1 MAHLGTGLN
10 EVQLPKD
17 LQRGTMWSASGLL
30 GSLNEVQLPKELQ
43 LSHSNGGRLVPD
55 ASMKC
60 SSRRNCNQLRG
71 DLQGHG
77 VDASMK
83 CSSRRNCNAAGPLH
97 LGGVDAASMKCSS
110 RRNCNSPLSIA
121 CHQAHLRPLRERSV
135 RGLGLSR
142 ICLQLSPPNPCR
154 SNVLSLRALPEVL
167 RAPERS
173 RQAMSGPSD
182 VMVLVRP
189 T

>member
-1 MAHLGTGLN
+1 MRCWL
-10 EVQLPKD
+10 
-17 LQRGTMWSASGLL
+17 
-30 GSLNEVQLPKELQ
+30 
-43 LSHSNGGRLVPD
+43 
-55 ASMKC
+55 
-60 SSRRNCNQLRG
+60 
-71 DLQGHG
+71 
-77 VDASMK
+77 
-83 CSSRRNCNAAGPLH
+83 
-97 LGGVDAASMKCSS
+97 ASMKCSS

>member
-1 MAHLGTGLN
+1 MN
-10 EVQLPKD
+10 NKQF
-17 LQRGTMWSASGLL
+17 
-30 GSLNEVQLPKELQ
+30 N
-43 LSHSNGGRLVPD
+43 
-55 ASMKC
+55 
-60 SSRRNCNQLRG
+60 
-71 DLQGHG
+71 
-77 VDASMK
+77 
-83 CSSRRNCNAAGPLH
+83 
-97 LGGVDAASMKCSS
+97 ASMKCSS
-110 RRNCNSPLSIA
+110 RRNCNSDPTASRSLMRCLNEVQLPKELQRGDQPVGCGRVASLNEVQLPKELQRAGSPPPSRLPPASMKCSSRRNCNGPLSIA

-173 RQAMSGPSD
+173 RQAMSGPSG

>member
-1 MAHLGTGLN
+1 M
-10 EVQLPKD
+10 QLPKE
-17 LQRGTMWSASGLL
+17 LQLETAPQQMDGR

-43 LSHSNGGRLVPD
+43 HHAGEIEEGGVL

-60 SSRRNCNQLRG
+60 SSRRNCNG
-71 DLQGHG
+71 
-77 VDASMK
+77 
-83 CSSRRNCNAAGPLH
+83 
-97 LGGVDAASMKCSS
+97 
-110 RRNCNSPLSIA
+110 PLSIA

>member
-1 MAHLGTGLN
+1 MKCSSRRNCNG
-10 EVQLPKD
+10 EVWREVLWSNIASMKCSSRRNCNDRWDPLP
-17 LQRGTMWSASGLL
+17 QG
-30 GSLNEVQLPKELQ
+30 
-43 LSHSNGGRLVPD
+43 NGH

>member
-1 MAHLGTGLN
+1 
-10 EVQLPKD
+10 
-17 LQRGTMWSASGLL
+17 
-30 GSLNEVQLPKELQ
+30 
-43 LSHSNGGRLVPD
+43 
-55 ASMKC
+55 MKC
-60 SSRRNCNQLRG
+60 SSRRNCNG
-71 DLQGHG
+71 
-77 VDASMK
+77 
-83 CSSRRNCNAAGPLH
+83 
-97 LGGVDAASMKCSS
+97 
-110 RRNCNSPLSIA
+110 PLSIA

-173 RQAMSGPSD
+173 RQAMSGPSG

>member
-1 MAHLGTGLN
+1 M
-10 EVQLPKD
+10 QF
-17 LQRGTMWSASGLL
+17 
-30 GSLNEVQLPKELQ
+30 PKELQ
-43 LSHSNGGRLVPD
+43 LVVAAVVVAILV

-60 SSRRNCNQLRG
+60 SSRRNCNG
-71 DLQGHG
+71 
-77 VDASMK
+77 
-83 CSSRRNCNAAGPLH
+83 
-97 LGGVDAASMKCSS
+97 
-110 RRNCNSPLSIA
+110 PLSIA
-121 CHQAHLRPLRERSV
+121 CHQTHLRPLRERSV

-173 RQAMSGPSD
+173 HQAMSGPSG

>member
-1 MAHLGTGLN
+1 MKCSSRRNCNVRARPRT
-10 EVQLPKD
+10 
-17 LQRGTMWSASGLL
+17 SASI
-30 GSLNEVQLPKELQ
+30 Q
-43 LSHSNGGRLVPD
+43 

-60 SSRRNCNQLRG
+60 SSRRNCNG
-71 DLQGHG
+71 
-77 VDASMK
+77 
-83 CSSRRNCNAAGPLH
+83 
-97 LGGVDAASMKCSS
+97 
-110 RRNCNSPLSIA
+110 PLSIA

-142 ICLQLSPPNPCR
+142 ICLQLSPPNPHR

-173 RQAMSGPSD
+173 HQAMSGPSG

>member
-1 MAHLGTGLN
+1 MQLPKKLQHLGDRYALPVLTGLN
-10 EVQLPKD
+10 EVQF
-17 LQRGTMWSASGLL
+17 
-30 GSLNEVQLPKELQ
+30 PKELQ
-43 LSHSNGGRLVPD
+43 HVPHNVGAGVRP

-60 SSRRNCNQLRG
+60 SSRRNCNG
-71 DLQGHG
+71 
-77 VDASMK
+77 
-83 CSSRRNCNAAGPLH
+83 
-97 LGGVDAASMKCSS
+97 
-110 RRNCNSPLSIA
+110 PLSIA

-173 RQAMSGPSD
+173 HQAMSGPSG

>member
-1 MAHLGTGLN
+1 MANT
-10 EVQLPKD
+10 P
-17 LQRGTMWSASGLL
+17 
-30 GSLNEVQLPKELQ
+30 SLNEVQLPKELQ
-43 LSHSNGGRLVPD
+43 PVPAWLVLTRD
-55 ASMKC
+55 
-60 SSRRNCNQLRG
+60 
-71 DLQGHG
+71 
-77 VDASMK
+77 
-83 CSSRRNCNAAGPLH
+83 PL
-97 LGGVDAASMKCSS
+97 ASMKCSS

-121 CHQAHLRPLRERSV
+121 CHQTHLRPLRERSV

-173 RQAMSGPSD
+173 RQAMSGPSG

>member
-1 MAHLGTGLN
+1 M
-10 EVQLPKD
+10 QLPKE
-17 LQRGTMWSASGLL
+17 LQLAGLVWIV
-30 GSLNEVQLPKELQ
+30 GDRVSLNEVQLPKELQ
-43 LSHSNGGRLVPD
+43 PVGPFGVGFAESCLNEVQLPQELQPCKTSLCSRFVCLNEVQLPKELQLAQPRPALGVSG

-60 SSRRNCNQLRG
+60 SSRRNCNG
-71 DLQGHG
+71 
-77 VDASMK
+77 
-83 CSSRRNCNAAGPLH
+83 
-97 LGGVDAASMKCSS
+97 
-110 RRNCNSPLSIA
+110 PLSIA